1 MQRIRNRLNETSAA
15 AMRPYASDFRPL
27 LGCAYL
33 NRAVV
38 AALRPYRRLTSRRVD
53 TLLFVAVV
61 IAAVTGLASWA
72 VGTGWARW
80 VTVVHGLA
88 GLSLLAL
95 APAKISGSVRT
106 GLRRRRA
113 DRWLSILLG
122 LLVTA
127 AVVLGVLHSA
137 GLWYGVGY
145 WSALWT
151 HVLAA
156 AVVVVLVIWHIVSRT
171 GRPRIAD
178 LDRRAVAGGGV
189 ALVAAVAVYG
199 VQEVAVGGNR
209 RFTGSHEIASFSPL
223 AMPTVTW
230 LNDRAPNAD
239 TRNWE
244 LVVADEQVS
253 IDDLRE
259 RARPVEA
266 VLDCTGGWWSRQRW
280 DAVPL
285 SALLPGLAAPTL
297 EVTSL
302 TGYCRLF
309 PARDAE
315 NLYLAVGYDGELLR
329 RGHGAPVRLVAPG
342 RRGFWWVK
350 WVSSVQPVE
359 RRWWLQSP
367 FPLE

>member
-1 MQRIRNRLNETSAA
+1 MGTQRIRRLSGAA
-15 AMRPYASDFRPL
+15 E
-27 LGCAYL
+27 
-33 NRAVV
+33 AV
-38 AALRPYRRLTSRRVD
+38 LRPYRRLTSRRVD
-53 TLLFVAVV
+53 MLLFVAVV
-61 IAAVTGLASWA
+61 VAALTGLLSWG

-113 DRWLSILLG
+113 GRWLSILLG

-127 AVVLGVLHSA
+127 TVVLGVLHST
-137 GLWYGVGY
+137 GIWYGVGY

-156 AVVVVLVIWHIVSRT
+156 AVLAVLVIWHIVSRT

-178 LDRRAVAGGGV
+178 LDRRAVAGGGA
-189 ALVAAVAVYG
+189 ALVAAAAVYG

-209 RFTGSHEIASFSPL
+209 RFTGSHEIASMSPL
-223 AMPTVTW
+223 QMPTVTW
-230 LNDRAPNAD
+230 LNDRAPDVDA
-239 TRNWE
+239 RRWE

-253 IDDLRE
+253 IESLWD

-266 VLDCTGGWWSRQRW
+266 DLDCTGGWWSRQRW

-285 SALLPGLAAPTL
+285 SELMGAIDAPSL
-297 EVTSL
+297 EVESL
-302 TGYCRLF
+302 TGYSRLF
-309 PARDAE
+309 PVRDVE
-315 NLYLAVGYDGELLR
+315 NLYLAVGYSGEPLR

-350 WVSSVQPVE
+350 WVSSVTPVN